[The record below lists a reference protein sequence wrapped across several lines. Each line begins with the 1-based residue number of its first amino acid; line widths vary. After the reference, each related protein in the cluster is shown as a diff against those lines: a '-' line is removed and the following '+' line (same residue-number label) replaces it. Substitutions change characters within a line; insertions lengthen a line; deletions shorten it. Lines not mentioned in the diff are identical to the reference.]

1 MEALAATFVGI
12 AATAGPATV
21 AGVAAVPGGLS
32 AAGTAATAGLLGS
45 GGVFGV
51 GGTLTAFDMITG
63 GFSAISAIS
72 DIASGQA
79 GAAALEEGALFEEFG
94 AKQEILKG
102 RREALDILQTEQ
114 DLLEQNIV
122 STLASGIT
130 GQGSPK
136 AAQQAIISK
145 AAFETD
151 ITRSGAVIAA
161 EARRAKG
168 RQLKIEAGAA
178 KTTGLTAAAGDVAGF
193 FLRRGRRGKV

>member
-1 MEALAATFVGI
+1 MEALAAVFVGV
-12 AATAGPATV
+12 AAAAGPATT
-21 AGVAAVPGGLS
+21 AGVAAVTGGLS

-45 GGVFGV
+45 AGAFGA
-51 GGTLTAFDMITG
+51 GGTLTAFDLITG
-63 GFSAISAIS
+63 GLTAFSGISN
-72 DIASGQA
+72 IAAGQA
-79 GAAALEEGALFEEFG
+79 EAEGLEEAAVFEEFG

-151 ITRSGAVIAA
+151 ITRTGAEISAA
-161 EARRAKG
+161 ARRAKG
-168 RQLKIEAGAA
+168 EQLEIEAPAA
-178 KTTGLTAAAGDVAGF
+178 RLAGFGRAAGDVAGF
-193 FLRRGRRGKV
+193 FLRRGRRG